1 MKMAR
6 GEWVASASCATRP
19 SRWRVNMAICV
30 WSSSSTT
37 VSCRCDIS
45 LGYNWLC
52 LFKLVDAVNFVW
64 WHFGYCTNLYHIYL
78 YNHPEWPFTYYQQAF
93 DWKNA
98 WICPQLEL
106 NCIQVWEEKSL
117 REHLRWIETKD
128 WNLSFWG
135 LNMERENIAS
145 KLIYPE
151 VRFFRR
157 THDSSFIKSIT
168 VDITVIFLSDEFSS
182 FLRIT
187 RWYVSQG
194 DPYAMVILHRAE
206 ARRFRCVSLCM
217 ADVSRFGIF
226 WLCNN
231 SDGQWF
237 RYRWCLMIHQR
248 YLNNFPYIFT
258 NHVWWFLMETL
269 WFFIATLNIQRVF
282 EYANIIKRIKPP
294 LQSFPRSRIIYMKPH
309 RKIHESYSTVYQN
322 EEPLESHGT
331 WRTYEITNL

>member
-1 MKMAR
+1 
-6 GEWVASASCATRP
+6 
-19 SRWRVNMAICV
+19 
-30 WSSSSTT
+30 
-37 VSCRCDIS
+37 
-45 LGYNWLC
+45 
-52 LFKLVDAVNFVW
+52 
-64 WHFGYCTNLYHIYL
+64 
-78 YNHPEWPFTYYQQAF
+78 
-93 DWKNA
+93 
-98 WICPQLEL
+98 
-106 NCIQVWEEKSL
+106 
-117 REHLRWIETKD
+117 
-128 WNLSFWG
+128 
-135 LNMERENIAS
+135 MERENIAS
-145 KLIYPE
+145 KFIYPE

-157 THDSSFIKSIT
+157 TRDSSFIKSIT

-206 ARRFRCVSLCM
+206 ARRFHCVSLCM

-248 YLNNFPYIFT
+248 YLNHFPYIFT

-269 WFFIATLNIQRVF
+269 WFFIATLNIQRLF

-294 LQSFPRSRIIYMKPH
+294 YQSFPRSRIIYMKPH

-322 EEPLESHGT
+322 GEPLESHGT
-331 WRTYEITNL
+331 WRTYEITNLYIYTYIYITHMKYTPVKHIQYHICVWLLIYTYIYTLGALGFRRVSWFSLIHMSKIIVSPQRNVDFAHSSFSFFNDNVTELNF

>member
-64 WHFGYCTNLYHIYL
+64 RHFGYCTNLYHIYL
-78 YNHPEWPFTYYQQAF
+78 YNHPEWRFTYYQQAF
-93 DWKNA
+93 DWKKRLDLSTA
-98 WICPQLEL
+98 GAQLHPGL
-106 NCIQVWEEKSL
+106 G
-117 REHLRWIETKD
+117 REISSGILKMNR
-128 WNLSFWG
+128 
-135 LNMERENIAS
+135 NMERENIAS
-145 KLIYPE
+145 KFIYPE

-157 THDSSFIKSIT
+157 TRDSSFIKSIT

-206 ARRFRCVSLCM
+206 ARRFHCVSLCM

-248 YLNNFPYIFT
+248 YLNHFPYIFT

-269 WFFIATLNIQRVF
+269 WFFIATLNIQRLF

-294 LQSFPRSRIIYMKPH
+294 YQSFPRSRIIYMKPH
-309 RKIHESYSTVYQN
+309 RKIHESHSTVYQN
-322 EEPLESHGT
+322 GEPLESHGT
-331 WRTYEITNL
+331 WRTYEITNLYIYIHIYI